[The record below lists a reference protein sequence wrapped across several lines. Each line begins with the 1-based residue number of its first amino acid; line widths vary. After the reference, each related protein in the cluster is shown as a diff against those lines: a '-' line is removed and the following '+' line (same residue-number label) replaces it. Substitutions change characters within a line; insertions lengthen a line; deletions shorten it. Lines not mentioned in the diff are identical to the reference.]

1 MCLLMS
7 YRPRRSVC
15 GVTIARLTSFGAA
28 GVGVVLRAL
37 WEELLF
43 LGLLGG
49 VFMRRLGFF

>member
-1 MCLLMS
+1 M
-7 YRPRRSVC
+7 
-15 GVTIARLTSFGAA
+15 TIARLTSFGA